1 MFPAFSSVTLMY
13 ILGPGR
19 RSSQQRA
26 LALLHILDPT
36 LKGDMGT
43 ARLETGDYK
52 WRDDMEPDLV
62 KTIKATLAKWVTAT
76 PTFAYD
82 TSKSSD
88 LTLWKIRRENGLKWA
103 HSSQGCEFAKIVYRT
118 YADIFEDVTQ
128 DQGRSA
134 FHRCLEK
141 FYMQKRCKEEG
152 ELDQLLQV
160 LLGSLCTPCGCTP
173 ETVVDCF
180 SFFTTDFYR
189 AVFNFFSTQVRKNPD
204 VKTPDRIKDRE
215 DDAKTYYI
223 CGSVWK
229 SLHTQAKHKRNA
241 KALLN
246 ALDGMTVDGMT
257 AVKLGLPTRH
267 VTMQNRG
274 GLVFASSA
282 YYELMNKIENRFYST
297 VCFT

>member
-1 MFPAFSSVTLMY
+1 MRISSFLDGFITCPGHTVHMFYS
-13 ILGPGR
+13 
-19 RSSQQRA
+19 RSTPNYGAGQVVYP
-26 LALLHILDPT
+26 H
-36 LKGDMGT
+36 
-43 ARLETGDYK
+43 
-52 WRDDMEPDLV
+52 
-62 KTIKATLAKWVTAT
+62 
-76 PTFAYD
+76 PTFF
-82 TSKSSD
+82 
-88 LTLWKIRRENGLKWA
+88 TL
-103 HSSQGCEFAKIVYRT
+103 
-118 YADIFEDVTQ
+118 
-128 DQGRSA
+128 
-134 FHRCLEK
+134 
-141 FYMQKRCKEEG
+141 
-152 ELDQLLQV
+152 
-160 LLGSLCTPCGCTP
+160 
-173 ETVVDCF
+173 
-180 SFFTTDFYR
+180 DFYR
-189 AVFNFFSTQVRKNPD
+189 AVFNFFSMQVRKNPD